1 VADFAHLHVHTE
13 FSLLDGY
20 ARVPDL
26 VGYARE
32 QGYSSLALTDHGAM
46 YAAIDFYQACKAA
59 EIKPIIGVE
68 ASRRT
73 SPRTRAS
80 TSGRRS
86 TPARTISSCWR
97 AIGRATRT

>member
-1 VADFAHLHVHTE
+1 MATIHRDGEL
-13 FSLLDGY
+13 SLLDGY

-32 QGYSSLALTDHGAM
+32 QGYRALALTDHGAM

-68 ASRRT
+68 AYVA
-73 SPRTRAS
+73 PV
-80 TSGRRS
+80 
-86 TPARTISSCWR
+86 
-97 AIGRATRT
+97 